1 MTSNEFIQTQE
12 RIGCTGAQLAR
23 WLGVKPLTVTRY
35 RTGAQ
40 PIPGPVALSM
50 QALATGWRPQL

>member
-1 MTSNEFIQTQE
+1 MTKDEFRSGQE

-35 RTGAQ
+35 RTGALS
-40 PIPGPVALSM
+40 IPGPVDLAMKALIS
-50 QALATGWRPQL
+50 GWRP